1 MRQGIINK
9 LHSSKKWESVQR
21 GWYNFS
27 RNNLSVLGLAIVLII
42 LLIAILAP
50 VISPHP
56 ESVGRYV
63 NFEAAK
69 QAPNAKYWFGTD
81 IFGRDILTRTI
92 FAFRYSLFMAVMV
105 IIMAAPLGVTLGLIA
120 GYFQG
125 TKIDSI
131 IMRSTDIFLA
141 VPPLILAMAICS
153 VLVPSLGNTILAIG
167 ALWWTWYTRMVYS
180 MVTSLRGEF
189 FVYAAELPGASKL
202 HLLFK
207 EILPNCLSEILT
219 KMTLDV
225 GAVVMIGSSLSF
237 VGLGAQPPTSDLGN
251 MIADATQY
259 LPDQWW
265 MAIFPGVSLMIA
277 VMAFNLLGDG
287 IRDMYQVEEA

>member
-1 MRQGIINK
+1 MRQGILSK
-9 LHSSKKWESVQR
+9 LSTSKKWESVRR

-27 RNNLSVLGLAIVLII
+27 RNNLSVVGLVIVLVI
-42 LLIAILAP
+42 LLIAVLAP

-56 ESVGRYV
+56 ESAGRYV

-69 QAPNAKYWFGTD
+69 QPPNAEYWFGTD
-81 IFGRDILTRTI
+81 IFGRDILTRTM

-105 IIMAAPLGVTLGLIA
+105 IIMAAPLGVALGLVA

-131 IMRSTDIFLA
+131 IMRMTDIFLA
-141 VPPLILAMAICS
+141 VPPLILAMAICT
-153 VLVPSLGNTILAIG
+153 VLVPSLANTIFAIG

-189 FVYAAELPGASKL
+189 FVYAAELTGARKL
-202 HLLFK
+202 HILFK
-207 EILPNCLSEILT
+207 EMLPNCLSEILT

-225 GAVVMIGSSLSF
+225 GGVVMIGSSLSF

>member
-1 MRQGIINK
+1 MRRGTIGNQQ
-9 LHSSKKWESVQR
+9 SSRRWESVRR

-27 RNNLSVLGLAIVLII
+27 RNNLSILGLVIVLII
-42 LLIAILAP
+42 ILIAILAP

-56 ESVGRYV
+56 ESAGRHV
-63 NFEAAK
+63 DFEAAK
-69 QAPNAKYWFGTD
+69 QAPNMQYWFGTD

-105 IIMAAPLGVTLGLIA
+105 IIMAAPFGVALGLIA

-141 VPPLILAMAICS
+141 VPSLILAMAICS

-189 FVYAAELPGASKL
+189 FVYAAELTGAPRF
-202 HLLFK
+202 HILFR

-251 MIADATQY
+251 MIANGTQY

-265 MAIFPGVSLMIA
+265 ISVFPGISLMIA

>member
-1 MRQGIINK
+1 MRQEISSK
-9 LHSSKKWESVQR
+9 LPTSKKWENVRR

-27 RNNLSVLGLAIVLII
+27 RNNLSVLGLVIVLII
-42 LLIAILAP
+42 ILIAILAP

-56 ESVGRYV
+56 ESAGRHV
-63 NFEAAK
+63 DFEAAK
-69 QAPNAKYWFGTD
+69 QSPNAKYWFGTD
-81 IFGRDILTRTI
+81 IFGRDILTRTM
-92 FAFRYSLFMAVMV
+92 FAFRYSLFMAIIV
-105 IIMAAPLGVTLGLIA
+105 ITMATPIGVALGLVA
-120 GYFQG
+120 GYYQG
-125 TKIDSI
+125 TKIDTI
-131 IMRSTDIFLA
+131 IMRMTDIFLA
-141 VPPLILAMAICS
+141 VPPLMLAMAICA
-153 VLVPSLGNTILAIG
+153 VLVPSLSNTIIAIG
-167 ALWWTWYTRMVYS
+167 AIWWTWYTRMVYS

-189 FVYAAELPGASKL
+189 FVYAADLTGASKL
-202 HLLFK
+202 HILFR

-251 MIADATQY
+251 MIANGTQY

-265 MAIFPGVSLMIA
+265 MAVFPGVSLMIA

>member
-1 MRQGIINK
+1 MQQGIISK
-9 LHSSKKWESVQR
+9 LHSSTKWESVRR

-27 RNNLSVLGLAIVLII
+27 RNNLSVVGLVIVLII
-42 LLIAILAP
+42 ILIAILAP

-56 ESVGRYV
+56 ESAGRHV
-63 NFEAAK
+63 DFEAAK
-69 QAPNAKYWFGTD
+69 LSPNLKYWFGTD
-81 IFGRDILTRTI
+81 IFGRDILTRTL
-92 FAFRYSLFMAVMV
+92 FAFRYSLFMAIMV
-105 IIMAAPLGVTLGLIA
+105 IIMAAPFGVALGLIA

-131 IMRSTDIFLA
+131 IMRTTDIFLA

-189 FVYAAELPGASKL
+189 FVYAADLTGASKL
-202 HLLFK
+202 HILFK
-207 EILPNCLSEILT
+207 EILPNCLSEVLT

-251 MIADATQY
+251 MIANGTQY

-265 MAIFPGVSLMIA
+265 ISVYPGISLMIA